1 MRTIIVD
8 DERLARKELNKLLS
22 EHSFIEVIAECAN
35 ADEAK
40 KAIEKEKPDL
50 VFLDIQMPEKTGFDL
65 LEELDYTPTII
76 FVTAYDEFA
85 IKAFEVNAFDYILK
99 PVDHE
104 RLANTL
110 NKVREEIENEVT
122 EVEEEQISTEK
133 LAYGDKIFI
142 KDGEKCWFVKLED
155 IRYFESVGNY
165 IKVFF
170 DDNKPLLL
178 RSLNKIEERLEDK
191 QFFRTNRKNI
201 VNVAWISK
209 VDNWFSGGLK
219 LTLKTGEEIEVS
231 RRQAQKF
238 REMMS
243 L

>member
-8 DERLARKELNKLLS
+8 DERLARKELKTLLS
-22 EHSFIEVIAECAN
+22 KHSFIDVIEECAN

-40 KAIEKEKPDL
+40 KAIEKQKPDL

-65 LEELDYTPTII
+65 LQELKYTPDII
-76 FVTAYDEFA
+76 FVTAYDEYA
-85 IKAFEVNAFDYILK
+85 IQAFEVNAFDYILK
-99 PVDHE
+99 PVDPE
-104 RLANTL
+104 RLSKTL
-110 NKVREEIENEVT
+110 IKIKEEKESEA
-122 EVEEEQISTEK
+122 EEEISTEK
-133 LAYGDKIFI
+133 LSYGDKIFI
-142 KDGEKCWFVKLED
+142 KDGEKCWFVKLEN

-165 IKVFF
+165 IKVYF

-178 RSLNKIEERLEDK
+178 RSLNKIEDRLEEK

-201 VNVAWISK
+201 VNVAWVNK

-238 REMMS
+238 RELMS

>member
-8 DERLARKELNKLLS
+8 DERLARKELHALLK
-22 EHSFIEVIAECAN
+22 EHSFIDVIEECAN
-35 ADEAK
+35 AFEAK
-40 KAIEKEKPDL
+40 IAIEKLKPDL

-65 LEELDYTPTII
+65 LQELEFTPHII
-76 FVTAYDEFA
+76 FVTAYDEYA

-99 PVDHE
+99 PVDPE
-104 RLANTL
+104 RLAKTL
-110 NKVREEIENEVT
+110 GKIKEEIESE
-122 EVEEEQISTEK
+122 EAEEEQISTER
-133 LAYGDKIFI
+133 LSYGDKIFI

-165 IKVFF
+165 IKVYF
-170 DDNKPLLL
+170 DDNKPLIL

-191 QFFRTNRKNI
+191 HFFRTNRKNI
-201 VNVAWISK
+201 VNVAWVSK

-238 REMMS
+238 REIMS